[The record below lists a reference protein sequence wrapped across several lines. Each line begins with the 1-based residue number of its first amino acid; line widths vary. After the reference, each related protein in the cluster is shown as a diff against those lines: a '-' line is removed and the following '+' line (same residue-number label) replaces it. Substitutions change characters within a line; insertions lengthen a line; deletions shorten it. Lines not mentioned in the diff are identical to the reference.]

1 MRNVPP
7 KNNRFNTSYIFIS
20 TTSLPIK
27 SYKPG
32 GYHLATRLLLKKC
45 IMRVKAFAILIFR
58 IQFHNKKVHNTIF
71 SSQRNKKKL
80 NGLYI
85 AK

>member
-20 TTSLPIK
+20 TTSLLIK

-32 GYHLATRLLLKKC
+32 GYHLVTRLLLKKC
-45 IMRVKAFAILIFR
+45 IMRVKAF
-58 IQFHNKKVHNTIF
+58 QF
-71 SSQRNKKKL
+71 
-80 NGLYI
+80 
-85 AK
+85 